1 MIVLLRKYLACC
13 LHSTKAVQPRAA
25 HQHASPLNSFL
36 WRGGDGKSLLS
47 TVHWLTTPWRTGFS
61 LFDGLTNNWL
71 RLPWLHVWSVTTQI
85 MMFVLSLQHTIFHI
99 ISHLEQ
105 PHRHVSYV
113 TCNDVRRRVWL
124 DVTASPHTRQA
135 VLLWKHFS
143 RRTCWLAA

>member
-1 MIVLLRKYLACC
+1 MIVLLRIYLACC

-25 HQHASPLNSFL
+25 HQQVSLLKSTL
-36 WRGGDGKSLLS
+36 WRCGDGKSLLS

-99 ISHLEQ
+99 ISNNLTDMY
-105 PHRHVSYV
+105 SYV